1 LGPSTDAGALC
12 SIRSIVR
19 VVSFVG
25 PDGPRIGV
33 VEGDLVVDLSAVA
46 PDAPRDLRK
55 VLAAGGL
62 PELERL
68 ALDAPA
74 SARRAFGEL
83 QLGLP
88 VPCPW
93 KVFCLGLNYRDHVD
107 ESPFERQEHP
117 AFFMRGT
124 TSLVAHG
131 EPIVRPQSSV
141 ALDYEAEL
149 AVVIGKRARHLRE
162 EDCAEAIAGYT
173 CFNDGSVRDYQQHT
187 LQWTVGK
194 NFDRTGALGPAIV
207 TPDELPAFA
216 KGLRI
221 QCRLNGEVVQDSR
234 TDRMLFSVPEVLVY
248 LTSAATLYPGD
259 VVVMGTPS
267 GVGMAR
273 NPPLWMKHGDLV
285 EVEIEAVGTLVNPIE
300 DEVAQREKTELRATY
315 ADPR

>member
-1 LGPSTDAGALC
+1 
-12 SIRSIVR
+12 VR

-25 PDGPRIGV
+25 ADGPRLGV
-33 VEGDLVVDLSAVA
+33 VEGDFVVDLNAVDPA
-46 PDAPRDLRK
+46 APRDLRE
-55 VLAAGGL
+55 VLGAGRL

-68 ALDAPA
+68 VLGATPD
-74 SARRAFGEL
+74 ARRAFDEL

-88 VPCPW
+88 VPCPG

-107 ESPFERQEHP
+107 EGPFERQEYP
-117 AFFMRGT
+117 AFFMRGA

-131 EPIVRPQSSV
+131 EPIIRPASSV

-149 AVVIGKRARHLRE
+149 AVIIGRRARHLRE
-162 EDCAEAIAGYT
+162 EDCAEVIAGYC
-173 CFNDGSVRDYQQHT
+173 CFNDGSVRDYQRHT

-194 NFDRTGALGPAIV
+194 NFDRTGALGPAMV
-207 TPDELPAFA
+207 TPDELPPFA

-221 QCRLNGEVVQDSR
+221 QCRLNGAVVQDSS

-248 LTSAATLYPGD
+248 LTSAATLCPGD

-273 NPPLWMKHGDLV
+273 NPPLWMKHGDVV
-285 EVEIEAVGTLVNPIE
+285 EVEIDGIGTLVNRVQ
-300 DEVAQREKTELRATY
+300 DEVTPSMSGAAAAAAGGRLPSDRKRG
-315 ADPR
+315 

>member
-1 LGPSTDAGALC
+1 VTGVAG
-12 SIRSIVR
+12 RIVR

-25 PDGPRIGV
+25 PDGARLGV
-33 VEGDLVVDLSAVA
+33 VDGDLVVDLNAVDPA
-46 PDAPRDLRK
+46 APRDLRE
-55 VLAAGGL
+55 VLSAGRL

-68 ALDAPA
+68 SLGAPPDAQRPLD
-74 SARRAFGEL
+74 EL

-88 VPCPW
+88 VPCPG

-107 ESPFERQEHP
+107 EAQFEDQEYP
-117 AFFMRGT
+117 TFFMRGA

-131 EPIVRPQSSV
+131 EPMIRPASSV

-149 AVVIGKRARHLRE
+149 AVIIGARARHLRE
-162 EDCAEAIAGYT
+162 EDCAEVIAGYS

-207 TPDELPAFA
+207 TPDELPPFA
-216 KGLRI
+216 TGLRI

-248 LTSAATLYPGD
+248 LTSAVTLCPGD
-259 VVVMGTPS
+259 VVVMGTPA

-273 NPPLWMKHGDLV
+273 NPPLWMKHGDVV
-285 EVEIEAVGTLVNPIE
+285 EVEIEAIGTLVNHVE
-300 DEVAQREKTELRATY
+300 DEVAPPMSGAVA
-315 ADPR
+315 ADGVRRPPIDQKGG